1 MRPGGSAHDFDVA
14 ATPAADSEWELSET
28 DLERT
33 IEIAHES
40 GSNLVVVD
48 HYGAD
53 AAYFEAI
60 RAAGLTLAVIDDR
73 ADRDLRAASVIVNQS
88 IAAPTLDIQAS
99 TEATL
104 LLGPRYAL
112 LRPEFAATRATL
124 ERRFTAGDKRVLV
137 TLGGGDTADLC
148 IAVIEAVQDVDS
160 RLEIRCIATD
170 ASEALERAAGN
181 SPHSVT
187 VLPGVDTP
195 AEHMAWCDV
204 SVNAGGSTC
213 WELLCLGVPMIVL
226 ALSSDQRRNPPALQS
241 AGVALA
247 VDSPA
252 AAARAVPTLLADPGR
267 RSGMSAAGMELV
279 DGAGAARVTA
289 SFEEAEKLQH
299 ADR

>member
-1 MRPGGSAHDFDVA
+1 MRPGGSAQGFDVV
-14 ATPAADSEWELSET
+14 ATCATESEWELSEA
-28 DLERT
+28 DLKRT
-33 IEIAHES
+33 IEIAHDS
-40 GSNLVVVD
+40 GSNVVVVD

-53 AAYFEAI
+53 AAYFDAI

-73 ADRDLRAASVIVNQS
+73 ADRDLRAAGVIVNQNL
-88 IAAPTLDIQAS
+88 AAPKLDIQAS
-99 TEATL
+99 AAATL

-112 LRPEFAATRATL
+112 LRPEFAATRAAL
-124 ERRFTAGDKRVLV
+124 DRRFAARDNRVLV
-137 TLGGGDTADLC
+137 TLGGGDTAKLC
-148 IAVIEAVQDVDS
+148 IAVIEAAQDVDS

-170 ASEALERAAGN
+170 TSEALERAAGN
-181 SPHSVT
+181 SPHSVA
-187 VLPGVDTP
+187 VLRGVDTP

-226 ALSSDQRRNPPALQS
+226 ALSSDQRRNPPELER

-252 AAARAVPTLLADPGR
+252 AAARALPTLLADPGR
-267 RSGMSAAGMELV
+267 RSAMSAAGMELV
-279 DGAGAARVTA
+279 DGAGAARVSA